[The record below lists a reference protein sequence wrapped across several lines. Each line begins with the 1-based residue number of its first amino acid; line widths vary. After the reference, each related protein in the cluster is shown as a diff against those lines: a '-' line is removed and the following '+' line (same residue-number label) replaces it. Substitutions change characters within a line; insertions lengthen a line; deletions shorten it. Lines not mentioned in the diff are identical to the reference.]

1 VNAMLVNEIKNET
14 KEREF
19 VVESLF
25 KTLEEVSST
34 YGKKYRK

>member
-1 VNAMLVNEIKNET
+1 LSNEIKSET

-25 KTLEEVSST
+25 KTLEDVSST
-34 YGKKYRK
+34 YGKKFRN